1 MENFAKLLA
10 AGNYPGMNVG
20 DKDLYKAFIWRFWF
34 TTSNVIGKIGVLLPR
49 TSLVSKGSES
59 FRKELFKNSS
69 SIEITSLLNS
79 NKWVFNIHP
88 QFTVSLISISK
99 SKTYQ
104 QGLSFKGPYDSM
116 KAFSVGKKNKPLKI
130 KVDEVMSWSDEAA
143 IITF

>member
-1 MENFAKLLA
+1 ME
-10 AGNYPGMNVG
+10 
-20 DKDLYKAFIWRFWF
+20 IWF

-116 KAFSVGKKNKPLKI
+116 KAFSVGKKYKPLKI

-143 IITF
+143 IPSLPSDNSFDILRKLENLQD